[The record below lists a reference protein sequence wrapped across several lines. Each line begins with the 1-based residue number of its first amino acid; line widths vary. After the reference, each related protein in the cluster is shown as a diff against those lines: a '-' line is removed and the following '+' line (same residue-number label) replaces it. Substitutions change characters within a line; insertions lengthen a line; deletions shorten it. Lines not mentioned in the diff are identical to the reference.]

1 MRRKSIE
8 GDGVKYLLDF
18 GKRRIIPDVVMRHGT
33 AVEESS
39 SERKKYWLNESYVP
53 LHLLK
58 SFEEKRIARKSSKM
72 ISGKSSEIIR
82 DAKNSSKKR
91 GFSYLFSKAERSEYY
106 QCGHCNK
113 DVLIR

>member
-1 MRRKSIE
+1 M
-8 GDGVKYLLDF
+8 KYLLDF
-18 GKRRIIPDVVMRHGT
+18 GKRRIIPDIVMRYGT
-33 AVEESS
+33 VVEESS

-72 ISGKSSEIIR
+72 ISGKSPEVNR
-82 DAKNSSKKR
+82 VAMKSSKKR
-91 GFSYLFSKAERSEYY
+91 GFSYLFSKAERSKYY